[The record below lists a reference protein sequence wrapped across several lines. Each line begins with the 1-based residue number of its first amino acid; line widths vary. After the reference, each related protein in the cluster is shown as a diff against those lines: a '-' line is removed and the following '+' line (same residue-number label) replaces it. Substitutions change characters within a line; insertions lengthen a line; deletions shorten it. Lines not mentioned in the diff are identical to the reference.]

1 MERITKLHNMKN
13 LTFVGIILLAIGVL
27 LFYLN
32 NMALDLRVVYGALCG
47 IGVGL
52 IFGGIVGYVSKGSAV
67 KQENKMRQ
75 FKQLQKEKDELEKKQ
90 AQLMQDATQNK
101 KNKAGMYNN
110 PAFILLVSKVS
121 LELVSKTNHEET
133 WSVVIVYTITCNIVD
148 ELTLVFR
155 ERTFITSIYN
165 QFRDFTFAPN

>member
-1 MERITKLHNMKN
+1 MKN

-32 NMALDLRVVYGALCG
+32 NMALDLRVVYGALRG

-90 AQLMQDATQNK
+90 AQLMQDATQ
-101 KNKAGMYNN
+101 
-110 PAFILLVSKVS
+110 
-121 LELVSKTNHEET
+121 EQEEQ
-133 WSVVIVYTITCNIVD
+133 SRNV
-148 ELTLVFR
+148 
-155 ERTFITSIYN
+155 
-165 QFRDFTFAPN
+165 

>member
-1 MERITKLHNMKN
+1 MKN

-32 NMALDLRVVYGALCG
+32 NMALDLRVLYGALCG

-90 AQLMQDATQNK
+90 AQLMQDATQ
-101 KNKAGMYNN
+101 
-110 PAFILLVSKVS
+110 
-121 LELVSKTNHEET
+121 EQEEQ
-133 WSVVIVYTITCNIVD
+133 SRNV
-148 ELTLVFR
+148 
-155 ERTFITSIYN
+155 
-165 QFRDFTFAPN
+165 

>member
-1 MERITKLHNMKN
+1 MKN

-52 IFGGIVGYVSKGSAV
+52 IFGGIVGYVSKGSAI

-90 AQLMQDATQNK
+90 AQLMQDATQ
-101 KNKAGMYNN
+101 
-110 PAFILLVSKVS
+110 
-121 LELVSKTNHEET
+121 EQEEQ
-133 WSVVIVYTITCNIVD
+133 SRNV
-148 ELTLVFR
+148 
-155 ERTFITSIYN
+155 
-165 QFRDFTFAPN
+165 

>member
-1 MERITKLHNMKN
+1 MKN

-52 IFGGIVGYVSKGSAV
+52 IFGGIVGYVSKGCAV

-90 AQLMQDATQNK
+90 AQLMQDATQ
-101 KNKAGMYNN
+101 
-110 PAFILLVSKVS
+110 
-121 LELVSKTNHEET
+121 EQEEQ
-133 WSVVIVYTITCNIVD
+133 SRNV
-148 ELTLVFR
+148 
-155 ERTFITSIYN
+155 
-165 QFRDFTFAPN
+165 

>member
-1 MERITKLHNMKN
+1 MKN
-13 LTFVGIILLAIGVL
+13 LTFVGIILLAIGVLL

-90 AQLMQDATQNK
+90 AQLMQDATQ
-101 KNKAGMYNN
+101 
-110 PAFILLVSKVS
+110 
-121 LELVSKTNHEET
+121 EQEEQ
-133 WSVVIVYTITCNIVD
+133 SRNV
-148 ELTLVFR
+148 
-155 ERTFITSIYN
+155 
-165 QFRDFTFAPN
+165 

>member
-1 MERITKLHNMKN
+1 MKN
-13 LTFVGIILLAIGVL
+13 LTFVGIILLAIGVV

-75 FKQLQKEKDELEKKQ
+75 FKQLQKKKMSWKRNRPNSCRM
-90 AQLMQDATQNK
+90 LHNK
-101 KNKAGMYNN
+101 SKNSKAGMYNN
-110 PAFILLVSKVS
+110 PAFI
-121 LELVSKTNHEET
+121 
-133 WSVVIVYTITCNIVD
+133 
-148 ELTLVFR
+148 
-155 ERTFITSIYN
+155 FIKSAL
-165 QFRDFTFAPN
+165 D

>member
-1 MERITKLHNMKN
+1 MKN

-52 IFGGIVGYVSKGSAV
+52 IFGVIVGYVSKGSAV

-90 AQLMQDATQNK
+90 AQLMQDATQ
-101 KNKAGMYNN
+101 
-110 PAFILLVSKVS
+110 
-121 LELVSKTNHEET
+121 EQEEQ
-133 WSVVIVYTITCNIVD
+133 SRNV
-148 ELTLVFR
+148 
-155 ERTFITSIYN
+155 
-165 QFRDFTFAPN
+165 

>member
-1 MERITKLHNMKN
+1 
-13 LTFVGIILLAIGVL
+13 
-27 LFYLN
+27 
-32 NMALDLRVVYGALCG
+32 
-47 IGVGL
+47 
-52 IFGGIVGYVSKGSAV
+52 
-67 KQENKMRQ
+67 
-75 FKQLQKEKDELEKKQ
+75 
-90 AQLMQDATQNK
+90 MQDATQELK

>member
-1 MERITKLHNMKN
+1 MKN
-13 LTFVGIILLAIGVL
+13 LTFVGIILLAIGVV

-90 AQLMQDATQNK
+90 AQLMQDATQQEQEQQSRN
-101 KNKAGMYNN
+101 
-110 PAFILLVSKVS
+110 V
-121 LELVSKTNHEET
+121 
-133 WSVVIVYTITCNIVD
+133 
-148 ELTLVFR
+148 
-155 ERTFITSIYN
+155 
-165 QFRDFTFAPN
+165 

>member
-90 AQLMQDATQNK
+90 AQLMQDATQ
-101 KNKAGMYNN
+101 
-110 PAFILLVSKVS
+110 
-121 LELVSKTNHEET
+121 EQEEQ
-133 WSVVIVYTITCNIVD
+133 SRNV
-148 ELTLVFR
+148 
-155 ERTFITSIYN
+155 
-165 QFRDFTFAPN
+165 

>member
-13 LTFVGIILLAIGVL
+13 LTFVGIILLAIGVV

-67 KQENKMRQ
+67 KQETKMRQ

-90 AQLMQDATQNK
+90 AQLMQDATQQEQEQQSRN
-101 KNKAGMYNN
+101 
-110 PAFILLVSKVS
+110 V
-121 LELVSKTNHEET
+121 
-133 WSVVIVYTITCNIVD
+133 
-148 ELTLVFR
+148 
-155 ERTFITSIYN
+155 
-165 QFRDFTFAPN
+165 

>member
-1 MERITKLHNMKN
+1 LERITKLHNMKN

-90 AQLMQDATQNK
+90 AQLMQDATQ
-101 KNKAGMYNN
+101 
-110 PAFILLVSKVS
+110 
-121 LELVSKTNHEET
+121 EQEEQ
-133 WSVVIVYTITCNIVD
+133 SRNV
-148 ELTLVFR
+148 
-155 ERTFITSIYN
+155 
-165 QFRDFTFAPN
+165 

>member
-1 MERITKLHNMKN
+1 MKN

-75 FKQLQKEKDELEKKQ
+75 FKQLQKKKMSWKE
-90 AQLMQDATQNK
+90 ASSIDAGCNTRARRTK
-101 KNKAGMYNN
+101 
-110 PAFILLVSKVS
+110 PECITIRLLF
-121 LELVSKTNHEET
+121 
-133 WSVVIVYTITCNIVD
+133 Y
-148 ELTLVFR
+148 
-155 ERTFITSIYN
+155 
-165 QFRDFTFAPN
+165 